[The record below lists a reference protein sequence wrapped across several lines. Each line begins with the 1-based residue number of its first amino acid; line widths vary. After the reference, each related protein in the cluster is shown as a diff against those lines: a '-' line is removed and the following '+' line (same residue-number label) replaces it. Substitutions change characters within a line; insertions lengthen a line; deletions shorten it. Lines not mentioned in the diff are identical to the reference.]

1 MTMKTVLITGG
12 SRGIGAATAAEFGK
26 NGYRVLLT
34 YKNSESAAKELQ
46 SRLNAAG
53 GDVHIFRCD
62 MADTAQIAGLF
73 KQIKTYMRRLDVL
86 VNNVGISFVGT
97 VEELDENALDD
108 MWRTNALS
116 AYTCCRYGLDL
127 LRKSDKPSVLN
138 VSSVWGV
145 CGASCEVGYSMTKH
159 ALVGLTKSLAEE
171 WMPSGIAVN
180 CVCPPIVRTD
190 MCAHLTEDDVAD
202 FCAEHDCRAYTA
214 AEVASDIYALATSGE
229 SGIILEEK

>member
-12 SRGIGAATAAEFGK
+12 SRGIGAATAAEFSRK
-26 NGYRVLLT
+26 GYRVLLT
-34 YKNSESAAKELQ
+34 YKNSEDAAKELQ
-46 SRLNAAG
+46 TKLNAAG

-62 MADTAQIAGLF
+62 MADTAQISNLF

-97 VEELDENALDD
+97 VEEVDETALED

-116 AYTCCRYGLDL
+116 AYACCRYGMDL
-127 LRKSDKPSVLN
+127 LRQSDNPGVVN

-171 WMPSGIAVN
+171 WAPSGIAVN
-180 CVCPPIVRTD
+180 CVCPPIVLTD
-190 MCAHLTEDDVAD
+190 MCAHLSEDDVTD
-202 FCAEHDCRAYTA
+202 FCAEHNCKAYTA
-214 AEVASDIYALATSGE
+214 AEVAADIYALATGGE